1 MTALS
6 EPDVFILADNA
17 LDAVVA
23 QITDEQWATEM
34 PESFVT
40 RMLDHRPT
48 LREIINYH
56 AYDDAWIPDVLAGRT
71 IDEVGKEAFKGDLL
85 GDNPKLAFR
94 AIVDKAVEA
103 AQALGDLSGTAHLS
117 YGDYTVQQYLWQAN
131 YFRGLRAYEI
141 ARVIG
146 VDPTL
151 PDDLVQGLWDS
162 LGPVAEEW
170 RTIGVFGPEVEVPA
184 DAPLMDRLL
193 GLIGRDPAA

>member
-1 MTALS
+1 MTTLT
-6 EPDVFILADNA
+6 EPEVFVLADRA

-23 QITDEQWATEM
+23 QIADDQWAMEM

-56 AYDDAWIPDVLAGRT
+56 AYDDAWIPDMLAGRT

-85 GDNPKLAFR
+85 GDNPKLAFA
-94 AIVDKAVEA
+94 AIVDKAVA
-103 AQALGDLSGTAHLS
+103 AAGDLDDLSGTAHLS
-117 YGDYTVQQYLWQAN
+117 YGDYTVAQYLWQAN
-131 YFRGLRAYEI
+131 YFRGVRAYEI

-151 PDDLVQGLWDS
+151 PDHLVQGLWDS

-170 RTIGVFGPEVEVPA
+170 RAIGVFGAEVKVPQ